1 MPEQSLPRHPEL
13 AELRRQAKELRDAL
27 RGGEKGAIERLR
39 RYSQVDAET
48 VTLSA
53 AQLVIAREHGFPSWP
68 QLKERVKTA
77 LRPAESPDSL
87 GDSAR
92 NHMLKHRLFPSGFK
106 RAVPAVELEERE
118 LVAIEG
124 RVLASAGD
132 TDDGSR
138 VRLTIVQALG
148 PPPGDQPDP
157 HEMVLICPPDMILP
171 TARHYLRNA
180 DMPHGDG
187 MHLPKASLIYE
198 DALPARDVVSGQVV
212 MLDGQLVST
221 DGERADP
228 GQLRLTLVSGVR
240 PPRGSSPDRREIFLV
255 CPRETIMATVTRMAG
270 WPVDKSVAA
279 DELEDDQAVI
289 LKGRVVGCTSDPT
302 DPERVRF
309 TFVSSLGDQPDEREL
324 VLSVPRNMEF
334 VTIRERE

>member
-1 MPEQSLPRHPEL
+1 MPEQSLPRRLDL
-13 AELRRQAKELRDAL
+13 AQLRRQAKELRDAL
-27 RGGEKGAIERLR
+27 RGGEKAAVERLR

-53 AQLVIAREHGFPSWP
+53 AQLVIAREHGFLSWP
-68 QLKERVKTA
+68 QLKERVETSV
-77 LRPAESPDSL
+77 RRAESPDSRA
-87 GDSAR
+87 DTAR
-92 NHMLKHRLFPSGFK
+92 NRTLRHRLFASGFE

-118 LVAIEG
+118 LVVIEG
-124 RVLASAGD
+124 RVLANAGD
-132 TDDGSR
+132 ADDGSR
-138 VRLTIVQALG
+138 VRLAIVQALG

-157 HEMVLICPPDMILP
+157 HEIVLICPADMILL

-187 MHLPKASLIYE
+187 MHLPKASLVYE
-198 DALPARDVVSGQVV
+198 DALPASDVVSGQVV

-221 DGERADP
+221 DGEPADSGP
-228 GQLRLTLVSGVR
+228 LRLTLVSGLR

-255 CPRETIMATVTRMAG
+255 CSRETIMATVARMAG
-270 WPVDKSVAA
+270 WPVHKSVAA

-289 LKGRVVGCTSDPT
+289 LKGRVVGSTSDPT
-302 DPERVRF
+302 DPGRVRF

>member
-1 MPEQSLPRHPEL
+1 
-13 AELRRQAKELRDAL
+13 
-27 RGGEKGAIERLR
+27 
-39 RYSQVDAET
+39 
-48 VTLSA
+48 
-53 AQLVIAREHGFPSWP
+53 
-68 QLKERVKTA
+68 
-77 LRPAESPDSL
+77 
-87 GDSAR
+87 
-92 NHMLKHRLFPSGFK
+92 LFPSGFK

-118 LVAIEG
+118 LVVIEG

-157 HEMVLICPPDMILP
+157 HETVLICPADMVVL

-180 DMPHGDG
+180 DMPHGPG

-198 DALPARDVVSGQVV
+198 DGLPARDVASGQVV
-212 MLDGQLVST
+212 MLDGRLVST
-221 DGERADP
+221 DAEPADP
-228 GQLRLTLVSGVR
+228 GSLRLTLVSGVR
-240 PPRGSSPDRREIFLV
+240 PPRGSAPDRREIFLV
-255 CPRETIMATVTRMAG
+255 CSRETIMATVTRMAG

-279 DELEDDQAVI
+279 DELEDDQTVI
-289 LKGRVVGCTSDPT
+289 LKGRVVGCASDPT

-309 TFVSSLGDQPDEREL
+309 TFVSSLGDQPDQRHL
-324 VLSVPRNMEF
+324 ALSVPRNMQF

>member
-1 MPEQSLPRHPEL
+1 MPEQSMPRRPDL
-13 AELRRQAKELRDAL
+13 AERRRQAKELRDAL

-68 QLKERVKTA
+68 QLKGSVETSV
-77 LRPAESPDSL
+77 RPAESPDSL

-92 NHMLKHRLFPSGFK
+92 NHMLRHRLFPSGFK

-124 RVLASAGD
+124 RVLASAAD

-148 PPPGDQPDP
+148 PPRGDQPEP
-157 HEMVLICPPDMILP
+157 HEMVLICPPDMILLA
-171 TARHYLRNA
+171 ARHHLRNA

-212 MLDGQLVST
+212 MMDGQLVST
-221 DGERADP
+221 HGERADP

-255 CPRETIMATVTRMAG
+255 CPRETIIATVTRMAG

-289 LKGRVVGCTSDPT
+289 LKGRVMGCTSDPT
-302 DPERVRF
+302 DPDRVRF

-334 VTIRERE
+334 VTVRERE

>member
-1 MPEQSLPRHPEL
+1 MPEQSLPRRPDL
-13 AELRRQAKELRDAL
+13 APLRRQAKELRDAL

-53 AQLVIAREHGFPSWP
+53 AQLVIAREHGFRSWP
-68 QLKERVKTA
+68 QLKERVETSV
-77 LRPAESPDSL
+77 RPAESPDSL
-87 GDSAR
+87 ADSAR

-106 RAVPAVELEERE
+106 RAVPAVELEDRE
-118 LVAIEG
+118 FVVIEG
-124 RVLASAGD
+124 RVLASAFD

-157 HEMVLICPPDMILP
+157 HEMVLICPADMILL
-171 TARHYLRNA
+171 TARHYVSNA

-187 MHLPKASLIYE
+187 MHLPKASLISE
-198 DALPARDVVSGQVV
+198 EALPARDVVFGQVV

-221 DGERADP
+221 DAEPADP
-228 GQLRLTLVSGVR
+228 GLLRLTFVSGVR

-255 CPRETIMATVTRMAG
+255 CPRETIMATVTRMAR

-279 DELEDDQAVI
+279 DDLEDDQAVI
-289 LKGRVVGCTSDPT
+289 LKGRVAGCTSDPT

-309 TFVSSLGDQPDEREL
+309 TFVSTLGDQPDEREL
-324 VLSVPRNMEF
+324 VLSVPRNMQF
-334 VTIRERE
+334 ATIRERE

>member
-1 MPEQSLPRHPEL
+1 
-13 AELRRQAKELRDAL
+13 LRDAL
-27 RGGEKGAIERLR
+27 RGGETGAIDRLR

-53 AQLVIAREHGFPSWP
+53 AQLVIAREHGFRSWP
-68 QLKERVKTA
+68 QLKERVETSVP
-77 LRPAESPDSL
+77 PAESPDSL
-87 GDSAR
+87 ADSAR
-92 NHMLKHRLFPSGFK
+92 NHMHKHSLFASGFK

-124 RVLASAGD
+124 RVSANARE

-157 HEMVLICPPDMILP
+157 HEMVLICPADMILL

-180 DMPHGDG
+180 DMPHSDG
-187 MHLPKASLIYE
+187 MHLPKASLIYD
-198 DALPARDVVSGQVV
+198 DALPASDVVSGQVV
-212 MLDGQLVST
+212 MLDGKLVST
-221 DGERADP
+221 DGELADP
-228 GQLRLTLVSGVR
+228 ALLRLTLVSGVR

-255 CPRETIMATVTRMAG
+255 CPRETIMSTVTRMAG
-270 WPVDKSVAA
+270 WAVDKSVAA

-289 LKGRVVGCTSDPT
+289 LKGRVVECTSDPT

-324 VLSVPRNMEF
+324 LLSVPRNMEF

>member
-1 MPEQSLPRHPEL
+1 MPEQSLPRRPDL
-13 AELRRQAKELRDAL
+13 AQLRRQAKELRDGL
-27 RGGEKGAIERLR
+27 RGGEKRAIERLR
-39 RYSQVDAET
+39 RYSQADAET

-53 AQLVIAREHGFPSWP
+53 AQLVIAREQGFPSWP
-68 QLKERVKTA
+68 QLKQRVEA
-77 LRPAESPDSL
+77 SVRPAESPDSL
-87 GDSAR
+87 PDSAR
-92 NHMLKHRLFPSGFK
+92 NHMLMHRLFPSEFK
-106 RAVPAVELEERE
+106 RAVPAAELEERE

-124 RVLASAGD
+124 RVLANAGD

-157 HEMVLICPPDMILP
+157 HEIVLICPADMILL
-171 TARHYLRNA
+171 TARHYLMNA
-180 DMPHGDG
+180 DMAHEDG
-187 MHLPKASLIYE
+187 MHLPRASLIYE

-221 DGERADP
+221 DGEPADS
-228 GQLRLTLVSGVR
+228 GQLRLTFVSGVR

-279 DELEDDQAVI
+279 DELEDDQVVI
-289 LKGRVVGCTSDPT
+289 LKGRVVGCASDPT